1 MLDSLVVGSERAA
14 AAWQLAPADEVR
26 SIAPRQGLGY
36 IRVKRDFTRVKRIYH
51 PLNLDGGRN
60 WNHPGEMS
68 IHPPNSSPPPQIT
81 PLVPYRYLRY
91 YMYR

>member
-1 MLDSLVVGSERAA
+1 MVSKRYQSSLGLVEAA
-14 AAWQLAPADEVR
+14 VLV
-26 SIAPRQGLGY
+26 QGWGY
-36 IRVKRDFTRVKRIYH
+36 TRVKRDLTRVKRIYH

-60 WNHPGEMS
+60 WNNPGEMS
-68 IHPPNSSPPPQIT
+68 IPPPNSSPPPQIT

>member
-1 MLDSLVVGSERAA
+1 M
-14 AAWQLAPADEVR
+14 APMAGCYVAFAFECSV
-26 SIAPRQGLGY
+26 LCY
-36 IRVKRDFTRVKRIYH
+36 TRVKRDLTRVKRIYH

-60 WNHPGEMS
+60 WNNPGEMS